1 MRQWVEHY
9 LDHYFRE
16 NSIIKEA
23 LDDIEDLPILEEL
36 NFEPTEEEL
45 NKAIDAFT
53 CGMLSNAVS

>member
-9 LDHYFRE
+9 LDIYFRE

-23 LDDIEDLPILEEL
+23 LDIEDLPILEEL
-36 NFEPTEEEL
+36 NFKLTEEEL

-53 CGMLSNAVS
+53 CGRLSNAVS